1 MNKMQKHIL
10 TLAACTLALNASAG
24 IEGWG
29 LGAGVFDGD
38 FGIQGRKDFALGEKK
53 VSEVSLQG
61 SVFNHDKLTF
71 RFDADYHHILN
82 PDSPVRLYP
91 LAGMEFSINKRSNR
105 WGANLGAGMNIKL
118 TEHNDAFLEFKYVF
132 GDWSGFGFMAGIH
145 F

>member
-1 MNKMQKHIL
+1 MKKMQNHAGIL
-10 TLAACTLALNASAG
+10 AVSMLALNASAG

-38 FGIQGRKDFALGEKK
+38 FGIQGRKDFAFGEAK

-61 SVFNHDKLTF
+61 SVYFHDKTTF

-82 PDSPVRLYP
+82 PDSAFRIYP
-91 LAGMEFSINKRSNR
+91 LVGMEFSIDKRSNR
-105 WGANLGAGMNIKL
+105 WGANLGGGMNIKL
-118 TEHNDAFLEFKYVF
+118 SEHNDAFFEFKYVF